1 MAFGTGSGNGGRC
14 AICHTQLLPCVQGV
28 QGTALAVNLLP
39 LKIEINNCMSSFC
52 IKQFVFLHS
61 LAHRLAYAHYISLKM
76 QIHLPSILILAVLLA
91 VTQSTISH
99 PIRTSKWVKKQIP
112 DSYAGGIWKVF
123 EKEEDDLLPDPPHV
137 KYNGVSP
144 RSYWYIVDSA
154 TYQLPS
160 IEPSMANQPK

>member
-1 MAFGTGSGNGGRC
+1 
-14 AICHTQLLPCVQGV
+14 
-28 QGTALAVNLLP
+28 
-39 LKIEINNCMSSFC
+39 
-52 IKQFVFLHS
+52 
-61 LAHRLAYAHYISLKM
+61 M

-137 KYNGVSP
+137 KYNGNPAWPTNQNDEPTEQGKPLMRPWDVF
-144 RSYWYIVDSA
+144 SA
-154 TYQLPS
+154 S
-160 IEPSMANQPK
+160 VFS